1 MNKHSKNPKSI
12 KATGQGAKA
21 WLMHLKTSMA
31 NLVLIPWLVI
41 SMVLITK
48 GFYKGVDE
56 WLKQPINALLL
67 VLFFANNL
75 YHSTHAMKVI
85 FEDYLHCEKG
95 KLILSTIIELLAI
108 VLFVGVIFAVA
119 NIYFNFSV

>member
-1 MNKHSKNPKSI
+1 
-12 KATGQGAKA
+12 TGQGAEA
-21 WLMHLKTSMA
+21 WLKYFKSSIA
-31 NLVLIPWLVI
+31 NLALIPWLVI

-75 YHSTHAMKVI
+75 SHSTHAIKVI
-85 FEDYLHCEKG
+85 FEDYIHCEKS
-95 KLILSTIIELLAI
+95 KLILITIIEFLA
-108 VLFVGVIFAVA
+108 VALFVAVIFAIA